1 MSVAEQFVYVVDD
14 DDAVRDALLELLDSV
29 GIQGVGFSSAMEFL
43 DECDLNAGGCLVLD
57 IRMPGISGLD
67 LQKHL
72 IESKSTLPII
82 FITGHGDVP
91 MAVEAMK
98 RGAAE
103 FIQKPFRDQDL
114 LDAIQGTL
122 ENTGKNRYGID
133 ERQETLKRLESL
145 TEREKEVLDWV
156 VDGHPNKVIA
166 MELGISQRTVENH
179 RAHVMEKM
187 NAKTTANLIKRVLLA
202 SSGD

>member
-1 MSVAEQFVYVVDD
+1 MSELEQFVYVVDD

-29 GIQGVGFSSAMEFL
+29 GIQGKGFSSAVEFL
-43 DECDLNAGGCLVLD
+43 ENCDLNSSGCLVLD
-57 IRMPGISGLD
+57 IRMPGMSGLD
-67 LQKHL
+67 LQKQL
-72 IESKSTLPII
+72 MEAKSNFPII

-98 RGAAE
+98 RGAVE

-114 LDAIQGTL
+114 LDAIQGAL
-122 ENTGKNRYGID
+122 ESINKDKGWID
-133 ERQETLKRLESL
+133 ERQDTLKRIESL
-145 TEREKEVLDWV
+145 TEREKEVLNWV

-179 RAHVMEKM
+179 RAHLMEKM
-187 NAKTTANLIKRVLLA
+187 NARTTANLIKRVLQA
-202 SSGD
+202 S